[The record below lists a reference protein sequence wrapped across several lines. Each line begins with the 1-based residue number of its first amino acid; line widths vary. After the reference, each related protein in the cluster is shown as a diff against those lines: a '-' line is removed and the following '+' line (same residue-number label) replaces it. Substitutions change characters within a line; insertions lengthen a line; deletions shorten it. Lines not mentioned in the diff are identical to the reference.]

1 MSKGKNSKNEKKNM
15 NWMLPAGGIL
25 LVFLIV
31 GIVAVNLSLQGQDE
45 TDSGSTDSVAAVVDN
60 GENTENF
67 ESDGTMAENSALMIP
82 LSEVT
87 TDVSFYPVAVD
98 GTMLE
103 VMAVKDSSGT
113 IRTAFNTC
121 QVCYDSGYG
130 YYEQEGDHLVC
141 QNCGNQFTFDEIGVE
156 GAGGC
161 NPWPILASNR
171 VVTDDAI
178 EISYAFLEDSKQIFA
193 NWKSEY

>member
-1 MSKGKNSKNEKKNM
+1 MSKGKRSKNEKKNV

-31 GIVAVNLSLQGQDE
+31 GIVAVNMGLQGQDE
-45 TDSGSTDSVAAVVDN
+45 ANDAGSTD
-60 GENTENF
+60 
-67 ESDGTMAENSALMIP
+67 SALMIP